1 MKKRSSCIYILIVI
15 PVLGLA
21 FSAFAGDL
29 QEAHELFLRQR
40 YDAAIEK
47 YNVAL
52 SKTEEDEAANI
63 HFYLGR
69 SYEMKN
75 WWEKAL
81 EHFEKIRR
89 DYPKHPVIGETM
101 VEIGQCYVRLQ
112 KMEDALLVFDNNS
125 RIFDDPWIQAS
136 SLLNKAAVQG
146 TVNKSVFDLDGAI
159 ESLDGV
165 INDYQFKGLAIK
177 SQYYKGI
184 FLNRQRKYEE
194 AIEAWK
200 HVLEE
205 GPETLW
211 ADFVPAYIAITQ
223 QKMGRLIKAQE
234 TIQENLAQNE
244 RAVKAVQILNK
255 AYQTQTGSG
264 EGVYV
269 ERIGRKDKEGKVQF
283 YQLYRIT
290 HGKKSYHF
298 FIYAESIKI
307 GDQGKKI
314 SFDGNV
320 RIADSNKNPSV
331 VLEASNVEIDTDSD
345 KAMGNGNVNFTRRDV
360 LKKGKPVSMQ
370 NLDYLELDLQS
381 LKFNINR

>member
-1 MKKRSSCIYILIVI
+1 MKKQSSCIYILIVI

-21 FSAFAGDL
+21 FPAFAGDL
-29 QEAHELFLRQR
+29 QDAHELFLRQR

-52 SKTEEDEAANI
+52 SKVEADEAANI

-75 WWEKAL
+75 WWENAL

-89 DYPKHPVIGETM
+89 DYTKHPVIGETM

-112 KMEDALLVFDNNS
+112 KMENALLVFDNNS

-159 ESLDGV
+159 ESLDKV
-165 INDYQFKGLAIK
+165 INDYQFKSLAIK

-184 FLNRQRKYEE
+184 FLNRQRKYDE

-223 QKMGRLIKAQE
+223 QKMGRLKKAQE
-234 TIQENLAQNE
+234 TIQENLARNK
-244 RAVKAVQILNK
+244 RAGKAVQILNQ
-255 AYQTQTGSG
+255 AYQTQSGSI

-269 ERIGRKDKEGKVQF
+269 VRIGRKDKEGKVQF

-307 GDQGKKI
+307 GDQAKKI

-331 VLEASNVEIDTDSD
+331 VLEASNVEIDTDSG
-345 KAMGNGNVNFTRRDV
+345 KAIANGNVNFTCRDESR
-360 LKKGKPVSMQ
+360 KGKPISMQ